1 MMHTTLGSSMGLLL
15 AVALAG
21 CQEPP
26 AGPDASGSS
35 DSSSSSTSTSGL
47 DTGTSTGAD
56 GESTSSTTG
65 SAPDTTTGSTG
76 ESDST
81 TGEAA
86 CEDSPVICAQAA
98 EASTAAALED
108 VRDDPGA
115 LMEFLVAMPLGG
127 DLHHHLSGGVYA
139 ETYLAWAEQDG
150 TYCIQES
157 DTSLSTSCGDGNDVP
172 VPTGRKDFYLDVVRA
187 WSMFDFNPALGE
199 SAADHFFATFAKFGA
214 ISGTQH
220 GRMLADIRRRAAN
233 ENVLYI
239 EPMLTSNSTARSLG
253 EDVWASLGGGAMAAD
268 DYAPLHAA
276 LLAAPGFPAARA
288 RLVDDIVESEA
299 ALPCDVDPGAVGCDV
314 VTYYQAYI
322 SRSGTDSG
330 VFGQMVAAY
339 EAAMIEPRLVGLNL
353 VGPEDGSTAMA
364 NYDRLMA
371 MLAYLN
377 GYYAGIS
384 PLRLSLHAGEIT
396 AASIPAGY
404 ELDVAQHVRKAV
416 EIAGARRI
424 GHGVDVLEESDPM
437 GLLDTLREQGVLV
450 EICLASN
457 DIILEVSGAA
467 HPLHDYL
474 AEGVPVALATDD
486 QGVARSSLAAEYERA
501 VVDQGLDY
509 YELKRMARASLE
521 YSFLPGQSLWS
532 DYALGEVASE
542 CAPAPGDTPVT
553 QLPSAA
559 CTTFLGDNPR
569 ASVQRELEVRFE
581 TFESMY

>member
-1 MMHTTLGSSMGLLL
+1 MSVLVL
-15 AVALAG
+15 AVGLAG
-21 CQEPP
+21 CQDPQTSS
-26 AGPDASGSS
+26 DASSGSS
-35 DSSSSSTSTSGL
+35 GGASSTSTSGS
-47 DTGTSTGAD
+47 DSGGSVGAD
-56 GESTSSTTG
+56 GDTSSSTTG
-65 SAPDTTTGSTG
+65 SDPDTTTGSTSEG
-76 ESDST
+76 DST

-86 CEDSPVICAQAA
+86 CEDTPVVCAQAA

-108 VRDDPGA
+108 VRDDPQA
-115 LMEFLVAMPLGG
+115 LMDFLVAMPLGG

-150 TYCIQES
+150 IYCVQQS
-157 DTSLSTSCGDGNDVP
+157 DTSLSTTCGDGNDVP
-172 VPTGRKDFYLDVVRA
+172 VPTGRRDFYLDVVRA
-187 WSMFDFNPALGE
+187 WSMFDFNPALGQ
-199 SAADHFFATFAKFGA
+199 SAADHFFATFSKFGA

-220 GRMLADIRRRAAN
+220 GRMLADIRKRAAN

-253 EDVWASLGGGAMAAD
+253 ETLWTGMGGGAMGAE

-276 LLAAPGFPAARA
+276 LLAAPGFPQARA

-299 ALPCDVDPGAVGCDV
+299 ALPCDAEPDAVGCDV
-314 VTYYQAYI
+314 VTRYQAYI
-322 SRSGTDSG
+322 SRSGTDAG
-330 VFGQMVAAY
+330 IFGQMVAAY
-339 EAAMIEPRLVGLNL
+339 EAAMIEPRLVALNL
-353 VGPEDGSTAMA
+353 VGPEDGSAAMA

-371 MLAYLN
+371 MLAHLN

-396 AASIPAGY
+396 ATSIPAGY
-404 ELDVAQHVRKAV
+404 QLDETQHIRKAV

-424 GHGVDVLEESDPM
+424 GHGVDVLEEGDPA

-474 AEGVPVALATDD
+474 DQGVPVALATDD
-486 QGVARSSLAAEYERA
+486 QGVARSSLAAEYARA

-509 YELKRMARASLE
+509 YELKSMARASLE
-521 YSFLPGQSLWS
+521 FSFLPGQSLWA
-532 DYALGEVASE
+532 DYGLGSVAGE

-553 QLPSAA
+553 LPPSAA
-559 CTTFLGDNPR
+559 CEAFLGDNSR
-569 ASVQRELEVRFE
+569 AAVQRELEARFE
-581 TFESMY
+581 AFESMY